1 MFEISTLSWK
11 NTKSG
16 SGSDS
21 MTYTLQQELLI
32 DTLAKEKVHSLH
44 EQLNDRKSLLS
55 EPQRDLLV
63 RDLKRY
69 QELLYQNRLN
79 RQIEVR

>member
-1 MFEISTLSWK
+1 
-11 NTKSG
+11 
-16 SGSDS
+16 
-21 MTYTLQQELLI
+21 MTYALQQELLI
-32 DTLAKEKVHSLH
+32 DTLAKEKVQSLH

-55 EPQRDLLV
+55 DSQRDLLV

>member
-1 MFEISTLSWK
+1 MK
-11 NTKSG
+11 
-16 SGSDS
+16 

-32 DTLAKEKVHSLH
+32 DTLAKEKVQSLH

-55 EPQRDLLV
+55 DSQRDLLV

-69 QELLYQNRLN
+69 QELLYQCRLN

>member
-1 MFEISTLSWK
+1 
-11 NTKSG
+11 
-16 SGSDS
+16 

-32 DTLAKEKVHSLH
+32 DTLAKEKVQSLH

-55 EPQRDLLV
+55 EPQRGLLV

>member
-1 MFEISTLSWK
+1 
-11 NTKSG
+11 
-16 SGSDS
+16 

-32 DTLAKEKVHSLH
+32 DTLAKEKVQSLH
-44 EQLNDRKSLLS
+44 EQLHDRKSLLS

>member
-1 MFEISTLSWK
+1 
-11 NTKSG
+11 
-16 SGSDS
+16 

-32 DTLAKEKVHSLH
+32 SNLSKEKI
-44 EQLNDRKSLLS
+44 
-55 EPQRDLLV
+55 RDLQQVVHNQKSMLSDQQKENTC
-63 RDLKRY
+63 RELRQY

>member
-1 MFEISTLSWK
+1 
-11 NTKSG
+11 
-16 SGSDS
+16 

-32 DTLAKEKVHSLH
+32 DTLAKEKVQSLH

-69 QELLYQNRLN
+69 
-79 RQIEVR
+79 